1 MTERRSTH
9 LPNMLTGF
17 DVELAI
23 ERETD
28 NWGVASVR
36 RSEQCLTLVHLSHY
50 HIKQSQEPE
59 NVRHKS
65 THTIILARLLFLSS
79 LGPPCR
85 NGVENYESRT

>member
-1 MTERRSTH
+1 MPYLS
-9 LPNMLTGF
+9 P
-17 DVELAI
+17 
-23 ERETD
+23 
-28 NWGVASVR
+28 
-36 RSEQCLTLVHLSHY
+36 LSHY

-79 LGPPCR
+79 LGLPCR